1 MIRLIASDLDGTLLL
16 DGAQQLS
23 NGTIGLIEE
32 LKRQGR
38 IFAPASGRQYPNMR
52 RLFAPEKDLYY
63 ICENG
68 ALLMKDGNILQQRLM
83 ARELGEEMIRAILAE
98 DGCEVLVSGVHTS
111 YIQPKESWFVTHLR
125 DVVKNNITVT
135 DDIFSVK
142 EPYMKISVCQRAGIE
157 KTRRMWEERFA
168 GRAVAMVSGN
178 IWIDLMPFGAD
189 KGAGIAKI
197 QQDLGISPQETM
209 VFGDNFNDL
218 AMFERAAYSFAMEKA
233 PDAVKKACRFETDR
247 VENVLRDVLEGKYD
261 TMPEKRDMLTPA

>member
-98 DGCEVLVSGVHTS
+98 DGCEVLVSGIHTS

-168 GRAVAMVSGN
+168 GRAVAMVSRKHL
-178 IWIDLMPFGAD
+178 DR
-189 KGAGIAKI
+189 
-197 QQDLGISPQETM
+197 S
-209 VFGDNFNDL
+209 
-218 AMFERAAYSFAMEKA
+218 
-233 PDAVKKACRFETDR
+233 DAVRRRQGSGNCKNSAGSWNFAAGDDGVRR
-247 VENVLRDVLEGKYD
+247 QLQRPGDV
-261 TMPEKRDMLTPA
+261 